1 MDFYFLAGSKK
12 TTTERVRASEKKAT
26 EHGKKASI
34 WSLCCSNTPHT
45 HMYTTNKLIPHN
57 PKYIHAHNPLCDMRN
72 LIYFRYILFFSRIVF
87 NIENS
92 FALLLLLLIQYHFF
106 LFHSTQIC
114 ELIDFQL
121 SQLSSIFAMVNATN
135 KRTNRVQKNIPRT
148 MKIMFSLLKRTRA
161 SCYACL
167 SYDAKSYFSFNMTIF
182 DIYIFPPTFSWL
194 PKQFRAYIKWHVYSN
209 KPRPAIAKNTVSYT
223 IYAIFYSA
231 IIIIN
236 EAKLLTQF
244 RCHWKLIDVIG
255 IRMICLR
262 WRKCL
267 RCKRAQRRCHVRQM
281 FAPLSVRT
289 RQPFQ
294 SVHVDFR

>member
-1 MDFYFLAGSKK
+1 
-12 TTTERVRASEKKAT
+12 
-26 EHGKKASI
+26 
-34 WSLCCSNTPHT
+34 
-45 HMYTTNKLIPHN
+45 MYTTNKLIPHN

-92 FALLLLLLIQYHFF
+92 FALLLLLLIQYYFF

-161 SCYACL
+161 FCYACL
-167 SYDAKSYFSFNMTIF
+167 SYDAKSYFSFNMTFF

-209 KPRPAIAKNTVSYT
+209 KPRPAIAKKNTVSYT
-223 IYAIFYSA
+223 IYMPYFTVQ
-231 IIIIN
+231 
-236 EAKLLTQF
+236 L
-244 RCHWKLIDVIG
+244 
-255 IRMICLR
+255 
-262 WRKCL
+262 
-267 RCKRAQRRCHVRQM
+267 
-281 FAPLSVRT
+281 
-289 RQPFQ
+289 
-294 SVHVDFR
+294 